1 MRVTFTLKREVPQLL
16 SSFCSLLT
24 GCAVLGLTASQIGFA
39 TPQQPPVPSRDIAGS
54 PGRTA
59 SVSATGSPIEI
70 DGNLNE
76 SSWTNA
82 PLIGDLVQRIPNTG
96 AEPSER
102 TEVKLLH
109 DSNFLYVGVVCY
121 DSEPSR
127 VLATQLSRDANLA
140 SDDRI
145 TIVIDTYS
153 DQNNGFY
160 FSTNP
165 EGALVDGLIFANGQT
180 NTDWDSIWI
189 VRTRR
194 TRESWT
200 AEFAIPFKSLS
211 FPAGVSTWGFNIS
224 RVIQRKLEEDRW
236 TGAARNIQLI
246 YQVSEAGQATD
257 LENITQGIG
266 MDIRP
271 FIAGRVLRYG
281 ANGETA
287 FLGKPGL
294 DMFYNVTPNLKL
306 TVTANTDF
314 GDTEV
319 DARQINLGRFSLLFP
334 EKRTFFLENTGIF
347 NFGGNGPA
355 PPPGVPATGAD
366 IFPFFSRQIG
376 LVNLGSGTEEVP
388 IDYGVKL
395 TGKIG
400 RTDLGLLNV
409 RTRAIGSISAKEFLV
424 ARVRQNFWSQSY
436 LGAILTAGN
445 PSADRSS
452 ITAGADLRL
461 ATSRLLGTARNLLIN
476 AYALKSMNEGNSD
489 RDVSWGFSAE
499 FPNDRYQG
507 QFILREIQNNFRP
520 AVGFVQRR
528 NVRMMRLG
536 ASFNPRPK
544 DFLNIQQLFHDFYFT
559 RFTRLDNGLVESW
572 YFYATV
578 IDWHFNTGDS
588 MHSLMDVD
596 HSYERLF
603 SNFEISPGVVLPPG
617 EYEFTRFRSSFV
629 SSAQRRVSGNVS
641 YAFGNYWS
649 GTAQQMTAGAAYRVA
664 PNFQASVSA
673 NQTFARLPQGN
684 FTARI
689 FSANL
694 NYSFSPFLTFSNL
707 LQYDNASH
715 NLGWQSRARW
725 TLKPGNDLFF
735 IFGQGWIQDDA
746 GGYHFKAQDT
756 KIVTKLQYTFRF

>member
-1 MRVTFTLKREVPQLL
+1 ML
-16 SSFCSLLT
+16 SSFRSFLNPCL
-24 GCAVLGLTASQIGFA
+24 ALGLTVSQIA
-39 TPQQPPVPSRDIAGS
+39 LAAPQEPSRDIAAS

-59 SVSATGSPIEI
+59 SVGVARSPIEI
-70 DGNLNE
+70 DGRLNE
-76 SSWTNA
+76 SSWTDV
-82 PLIGDLVQRIPNTG
+82 PPIGNLVQRIPNTG

-109 DSNFLYVGVVCY
+109 DANFLYVGVICY
-121 DSEPSR
+121 DSEPAH
-127 VLATQLSRDANLA
+127 VLATQLSRDANLT

-145 TIVIDTYS
+145 TIVIDPYR

-165 EGALVDGLIFANGQT
+165 EGALVDGLIFANGQF
-180 NTDWDSIWI
+180 NSDWDSIWI

-211 FPAGVSTWGFNIS
+211 FPADVSTWGFNIS
-224 RVIQRKLEEDRW
+224 RIIQRKLEEDRW
-236 TGAARNIQLI
+236 TGAAPNIQL
-246 YQVSEAGQATD
+246 YQVSEAGQVTN

-266 MDIRP
+266 IDVRP

-294 DMFYNVTPNLKL
+294 DMFYNLTPNLKM

-314 GDTEV
+314 GETEV
-319 DARQINLGRFSLLFP
+319 DSRQINLGRFSLLFP
-334 EKRTFFLENTGIF
+334 EKRTFFLENAGIF

-355 PPPGVPATGAD
+355 PPPGVPVTGAD
-366 IFPFFSRQIG
+366 IYPFFSRQIG
-376 LVNLGSGTEEVP
+376 LVNRGLGTEEVS

-409 RTRAIGSISAKEFLV
+409 RTRSLGSISAKEFFV

-436 LGAILTAGN
+436 LGAIATSGN

-461 ATSRLLGTARNLLIN
+461 ATSRFLGTARNLLIN
-476 AYALKSMNEGNSD
+476 AYALKSMNEGTRD
-489 RDVSWGFSAE
+489 RDVSWGLSAE
-499 FPNDRYQG
+499 YPNDRYQA
-507 QFILREIQNNFRP
+507 QFILREIQDNFRP

-528 NVRMMRLG
+528 NVRMMRAG
-536 ASFNPRPK
+536 ASFDPRPK
-544 DFLNIQQLFHDFYFT
+544 NFLNIQQLFHDFYFT

-578 IDWHFNTGDS
+578 VDWHFNTGDS

-603 SNFEISPGVVLPPG
+603 SSFEISPGVVLPPG
-617 EYEFTRFRSSFV
+617 EYEFTRFRNSFT

-664 PNFQASVSA
+664 PYFQVSVSA

-684 FTARI
+684 FAARI
-689 FSANL
+689 FSTNL

-707 LQYDNASH
+707 LQYDNASQ

-735 IFGQGWIQDDA
+735 IFGQGWIQDDS